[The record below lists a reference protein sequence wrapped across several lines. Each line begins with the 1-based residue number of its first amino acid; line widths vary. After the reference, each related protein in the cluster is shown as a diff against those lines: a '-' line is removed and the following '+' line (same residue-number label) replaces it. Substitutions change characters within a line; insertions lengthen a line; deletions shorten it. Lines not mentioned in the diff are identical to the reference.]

1 MKHIL
6 FATALLVPSAVCGQ
20 DLRTATT
27 VFAVA
32 AASDWTATYHGIS
45 SGAFNEGNPTVAW
58 AQGRPALM
66 VAAGVAEDVA
76 LALAW
81 RRLVGRRHPRVAA
94 VGLYAAAGFR
104 VYLAAKGVRYIR
116 ESR

>member
-6 FATALLVPSAVCGQ
+6 LAIALSLPAVASAQ

-32 AASDWTATYHGIS
+32 AASDWTATYHGLS
-45 SGAFNEGNPTVAW
+45 SGAFNEGNQTIAW
-58 AQGRPALM
+58 AQDRPALT
-66 VAAGVAEDVA
+66 VAVGVVEDVA

-94 VGLYAAAGFR
+94 VGFYAAAGFR
-104 VYLAAKGVRYIR
+104 VYLASKCVRYIK